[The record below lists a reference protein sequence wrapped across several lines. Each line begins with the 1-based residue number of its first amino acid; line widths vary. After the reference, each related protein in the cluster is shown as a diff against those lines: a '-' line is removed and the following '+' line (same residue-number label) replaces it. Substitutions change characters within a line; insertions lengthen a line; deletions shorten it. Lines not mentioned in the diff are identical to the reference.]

1 LAQSRKRKK
10 ERRRAVSAK
19 RPAADAPAAPATN
32 GDPAAPATNGDP
44 AAPATDGDPAPRGYA
59 RSRAKNEAA
68 RAALKPLAP
77 GERPTAVTVGA
88 IVAALL
94 AAANLIAV
102 IAGWDGAAGSD
113 DRARAIAGSLLVTG
127 LLCVVAWGMWHAKY
141 WAVLGMQTLLALTLI
156 AAALG
161 LVTAE
166 NAAAMLVL
174 VAIIVGA
181 GTLFWFMVKAMARIQ
196 MPERPSRAR

>member
-10 ERRRAVSAK
+10 ERRRAAATK
-19 RPAADAPAAPATN
+19 RAGAAEAPATSAPSSEAMSS
-32 GDPAAPATNGDP
+32 GVPAAE
-44 AAPATDGDPAPRGYA
+44 PAPRGYA

-127 LLCVVAWGMWHAKY
+127 LLCVVAWGMWRAKY

-174 VAIIVGA
+174 VLIIAAA

>member
-10 ERRRAVSAK
+10 DRRRAAESK
-19 RPAADAPAAPATN
+19 SQRLKGSDPLS
-32 GDPAAPATNGDP
+32 GDDSRGLTPSE
-44 AAPATDGDPAPRGYA
+44 PAPRGYA
-59 RSRAKNEAA
+59 RSRAKTEAA
-68 RAALKPLAP
+68 RAALTPLAP

-174 VAIIVGA
+174 VGIIVAA

>member
-1 LAQSRKRKK
+1 LAQSRKRRK
-10 ERRRAVSAK
+10 ERQRAAASK
-19 RPAADAPAAPATN
+19 SRPLKGSDPLSGDDSRGLTPSELNGEPAPNREPA
-32 GDPAAPATNGDP
+32 
-44 AAPATDGDPAPRGYA
+44 APRGYG
-59 RSRAKNEAA
+59 RGRAKDEAA

-88 IVAALL
+88 IAAALL

-102 IAGWDGAAGSD
+102 IAGWDGAAGED
-113 DRARAIAGSLLVTG
+113 DRARALAGSILVAG
-127 LLCVVAWGMWHAKY
+127 LLGVVAWGMWQAKY
-141 WAVLGMQTLLALTLI
+141 WAVLGMQTLLALTVI
-156 AAALG
+156 AATLG

-174 VAIIVGA
+174 VAIIGAA

-196 MPERPSRAR
+196 MPERPGRTG